1 MINTKSKLELI
12 FDCGLSLIGSRKLGY
27 DEKRSHF
34 TQPYYFF
41 LAGFI
46 NIMNVKS
53 VIEIGTHKGGSANA
67 MAISNEDLNLVTID
81 TNEYEMAANRLDGL
95 QNCRRL
101 IGNPLYFWNYRKIK
115 KLVFKAERQRLM
127 FIDAKKNGPWIE
139 KVIKKYSF
147 FEPDFILID
156 DITFDNEM
164 SRWWTDF
171 SSRKKNAINVVDYL
185 GRDVRNSRQ
194 SDKNLN
200 CGFGLISKDVI

>member
-1 MINTKSKLELI
+1 MNNTKSKLELI
-12 FDCGLSLIGSRKLGY
+12 FECGLSLIGTKKLGY
-27 DEKRSHF
+27 DEKRSDF

-46 NIMNVKS
+46 KIMNVKS
-53 VIEIGTHKGGSANA
+53 AIEIGTHKGGSAKA
-67 MAISNEDLNLVTID
+67 MTFGCEDLNLVTID
-81 TNEYEMAANRLDGL
+81 TNEYEMAVNRLDDL

-101 IGNPLYFWNYRKIK
+101 IGNPLYFWNHRKVK
-115 KLVFKAERQRLM
+115 KLVFKTERPRLM

-139 KVIKKYSF
+139 KVLKKYSF

-171 SSRKKNAINVVDYL
+171 SSGKKNAINVVDYL